1 MGRGRF
7 PAFIQAFELPTPAM
21 SRLLKPFEEE
31 LHHHIGGDRGFK
43 SPTALNWQQ
52 FHDFLLQRMT
62 AKTAEDRLRYSKQY
76 GHVLRSNNNNSIPAD
91 LLQFSPNKRIHIMKA
106 LSSLAQFTGQVEQ
119 WLAIRQRY
127 NLTWST
133 GTEKIDAF
141 TRFFNDEVTLDTL
154 IQWLI
159 EALHQLPAHFANVF
173 LFCSLTGMRATE
185 CLASIKLIKEIENVE
200 RYYDSKN
207 HVLRHYLFADTFI
220 RRTKALYISI
230 IDDEI
235 LEIARKIDKIPT
247 LNTLKTASRRR
258 NLRMKLKYC
267 RKIHASYLRQ
277 KGGLEAEIVDLLQG
291 RVPKSVFTRH
301 YLTPSQD
308 WKYRVLSS
316 VKKLQE
322 QIVVE
327 S

>member
-1 MGRGRF
+1 VGRKG
-7 PAFIQAFELPTPAM
+7 FEPSVPAM
-21 SRLLKPFEEE
+21 SR
-31 LHHHIGGDRGFK
+31 HIVID
-43 SPTALNWQQ
+43 WQQ
-52 FHDFLLQRMT
+52 FHNFLLQRMT
-62 AKTAEDRLRYSKQY
+62 PKTVEDRLRYAKQY
-76 GHVLRSNNNNSIPAD
+76 ASVFPDGSSSIED
-91 LLQFSPNKRIHIMKA
+91 LLQLSPNKRIHIMKA
-106 LSSLAQFTGQVEQ
+106 LSCLAKFTGQVEQ

-267 RKIHASYLRQ
+267 RKIHASWLRQ
-277 KGGLEAEIVDLLQG
+277 NGHIEAEIVDLLQG
-291 RVPKSVFTRH
+291 RVPKSVFLRH
-301 YLTPSQD
+301 YLTPNGDYKQ
-308 WKYRVLSS
+308 KILAS
-316 VKKLQE
+316 VVKLKAE
-322 QIVVE
+322 LE
-327 S
+327 HN